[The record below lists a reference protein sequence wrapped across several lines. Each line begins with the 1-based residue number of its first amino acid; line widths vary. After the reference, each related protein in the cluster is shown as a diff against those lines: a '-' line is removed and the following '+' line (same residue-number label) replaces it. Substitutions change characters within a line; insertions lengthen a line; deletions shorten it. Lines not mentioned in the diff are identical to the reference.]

1 MKKKERQV
9 IIKRLFAEHRIESQE
24 ELMNLLKQENVTA
37 TQATISRDMREMNI
51 GSTPCHNDDQDH

>member
-37 TQATISRDMREMNI
+37 TQATISRDMREMEQM
-51 GSTPCHNDDQDH
+51 SSPTT